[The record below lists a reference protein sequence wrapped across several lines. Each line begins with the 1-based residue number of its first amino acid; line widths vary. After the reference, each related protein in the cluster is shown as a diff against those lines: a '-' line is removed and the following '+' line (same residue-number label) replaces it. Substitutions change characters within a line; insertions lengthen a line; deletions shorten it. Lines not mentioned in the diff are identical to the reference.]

1 MASTPKPERLITAE
15 ASSLYQVV
23 MELESKKVRAER
35 RVSFIWRVA
44 DVPLCALKI
53 KNGHVGIG
61 RGTCDVD
68 PLVIGP
74 HFVADM
80 LGR

>member
-1 MASTPKPERLITAE
+1 MVSTLKPERLITAE

-23 MELESKKVRAER
+23 MEIEAKKARADR

-53 KNGHVGIG
+53 KNGHIG
-61 RGTCDVD
+61 RETCDVD

>member
-1 MASTPKPERLITAE
+1 MASTTKHEQLIIAE

-23 MELESKKVRAER
+23 MEIELKKPRADR
-35 RVSFIWRVA
+35 RVSFIWKVA

-53 KNGHVGIG
+53 RNRHLGKGAHN
-61 RGTCDVD
+61 VD
-68 PLVIGP
+68 PLVIGADV
-74 HFVADM
+74 VADM